1 MSNQPKSLSVR
12 AQLCQ
17 QIMEDLFKADKARL
31 QRRLSRALAEVEGEA
46 SNSAF
51 HYKGKTYFVTG
62 LPAVRGAHVIDVSPT
77 IIPQLESYLEDKNQ
91 VERDEAIIKQLVAAL
106 LHECEDFQDIRD
118 ALPDAIVP
126 QNILAE
132 KERTRPAGYPF
143 QTNPRLLRQF
153 KKYEDVIFQYA
164 AAKLLY

>member
-17 QIMEDLFKADKARL
+17 RIMEDLFMADKARL
-31 QRRLSRALAEVEGEA
+31 QRRLSRALAEVEGETT
-46 SNSAF
+46 NSAF

-62 LPAVRGAHVIDVSPT
+62 ALVTRGARVVDVPPA

-106 LHECEDFQDIRD
+106 LHECKTSQDIRD

-126 QNILAE
+126 QNIMAE

>member
-51 HYKGKTYFVTG
+51 HYKGKTFFVTG
-62 LPAVRGAHVIDVSPT
+62 LPAVRGAHVIDV
-77 IIPQLESYLEDKNQ
+77 
-91 VERDEAIIKQLVAAL
+91 
-106 LHECEDFQDIRD
+106 
-118 ALPDAIVP
+118 
-126 QNILAE
+126 
-132 KERTRPAGYPF
+132 
-143 QTNPRLLRQF
+143 PRLSSRSWRATWKTRTKWNVMKPSSNNWWLPCCTSVKTSRTSVMPCLMPLFLRTSWRRKNAHVLPATHF
-153 KKYEDVIFQYA
+153 RLTPACCGSSRSMKT
-164 AAKLLY
+164 

>member
-17 QIMEDLFKADKARL
+17 RIMEDLFMADKARL
-31 QRRLSRALAEVEGEA
+31 QRRLSRTLAEVEGETT
-46 SNSAF
+46 NSAF

-62 LPAVRGAHVIDVSPT
+62 VPAMRGARVVDVPPA

-106 LHECEDFQDIRD
+106 LHECGTPQDIRD

-126 QNILAE
+126 QNIMAG

-143 QTNPRLLRQF
+143 QTNPRLLRQL
-153 KKYEDVIFQYA
+153 KKYEDVILQYA

>member
-17 QIMEDLFKADKARL
+17 RIMEDLFMADKARL
-31 QRRLSRALAEVEGEA
+31 QRRLSRALAEVEGETT
-46 SNSAF
+46 NSAF

-62 LPAVRGAHVIDVSPT
+62 EPAMRGARVVDVPPA
-77 IIPQLESYLEDKNQ
+77 IIPQLESHLEDKNQ

-106 LHECEDFQDIRD
+106 LHECETSQDIRD

-126 QNILAE
+126 QNIMAE

-143 QTNPRLLRQF
+143 QSNPRLLRQF
-153 KKYEDVIFQYA
+153 KKFEDAIFQFA

>member
-17 QIMEDLFKADKARL
+17 RIMEDLFKADKARL
-31 QRRLSRALAEVEGEA
+31 QRRLSRTLAEVEGETT
-46 SNSAF
+46 NSAF

-62 LPAVRGAHVIDVSPT
+62 ETAMRGAKVIDVPPA
-77 IIPQLESYLEDKNQ
+77 IIPQLEGYLEDKNQ
-91 VERDEAIIKQLVAAL
+91 VERDESVIKQLVAAL
-106 LHECEDFQDIRD
+106 LHECEDSQDIRD

-126 QNILAE
+126 QNIMAE
-132 KERTRPAGYPF
+132 KERTRPADYPF
-143 QTNPRLLRQF
+143 QNNPRLLRQF

>member
-1 MSNQPKSLSVR
+1 MSNQPISFSVR

-46 SNSAF
+46 SNAAF

-62 LPAVRGAHVIDVSPT
+62 EPAMRGARVIDVPPA

-106 LHECEDFQDIRD
+106 LHECENFQDIRD
-118 ALPDAIVP
+118 ALPDVVVP
-126 QNILAE
+126 QILAE

-143 QTNPRLLRQF
+143 QNNPRLLRQF

>member
-17 QIMEDLFKADKARL
+17 QIMEYLFKADKARL

-62 LPAVRGAHVIDVSPT
+62 QPAVRGAHVVDVPPT

-91 VERDEAIIKQLVAAL
+91 VERDEAVIKQLVAAL
-106 LHECEDFQDIRD
+106 LHECENSQDIRD
-118 ALPDAIVP
+118 ALPDAVVP
-126 QNILAE
+126 PNVLAE

-143 QTNPRLLRQF
+143 QNNPRLLRQF

>member
-12 AQLCQ
+12 AQLCHR
-17 QIMEDLFKADKARL
+17 IMEDLFMADKARL
-31 QRRLSRALAEVEGEA
+31 QRRLSRTLAEIEGE
-46 SNSAF
+46 NTNTAF

-62 LPAVRGAHVIDVSPT
+62 ETTLRGARVVDVPPA

-106 LHECEDFQDIRD
+106 LHECVNSQDIRD

-126 QNILAE
+126 QNLLAE
-132 KERTRPAGYPF
+132 RERTRPVGYPF
-143 QTNPRLLRQF
+143 QNKPRLLRQF
-153 KKYEDVIFQYA
+153 KKYEDTIFQYA

>member
-17 QIMEDLFKADKARL
+17 RIMEDLFMADKARL
-31 QRRLSRALAEVEGEA
+31 QRRLSRALAEVEGETT
-46 SNSAF
+46 NSAF

-62 LPAVRGAHVIDVSPT
+62 EPAMRGARVVDVPPA

-106 LHECEDFQDIRD
+106 LHECENSQDIRD
-118 ALPDAIVP
+118 ALPDCIVP
-126 QNILAE
+126 ANIMQ
-132 KERTRPAGYPF
+132 ERERSRPVGYPF
-143 QTNPRLLRQF
+143 DSNPRLKRQLD
-153 KKYEDVIFQYA
+153 KYHDTIFQYA

>member
-1 MSNQPKSLSVR
+1 MSNQPKSLSAR

-17 QIMEDLFKADKARL
+17 RIMEDLFMADKARL
-31 QRRLSRALAEVEGEA
+31 QRRLSRTLAEVEGETT
-46 SNSAF
+46 NSAF

-62 LPAVRGAHVIDVSPT
+62 EPAMRSARVIDVPPA

-91 VERDEAIIKQLVAAL
+91 VERDESIIKQLVAAL
-106 LHECEDFQDIRD
+106 LHECEGSQDIRD

-126 QNILAE
+126 QNIMVE
-132 KERTRPAGYPF
+132 RERTRPAGYPF
-143 QTNPRLLRQF
+143 QNNPRLLRQF

>member
-17 QIMEDLFKADKARL
+17 RIMEDLFMADKARL
-31 QRRLSRALAEVEGEA
+31 QRRLSRALAEVEGETT
-46 SNSAF
+46 NSAF

-62 LPAVRGAHVIDVSPT
+62 EPAMRGARVVDVPPT

-91 VERDEAIIKQLVAAL
+91 VERDETIIKQLVAAL
-106 LHECEDFQDIRD
+106 LHECKTSQDIRD

-126 QNILAE
+126 QNIMAE

-143 QTNPRLLRQF
+143 QSNPRLLRQF
-153 KKYEDVIFQYA
+153 KKYEDAIFQYA

>member
-62 LPAVRGAHVIDVSPT
+62 LPAVRGAHVIDIPPT

-143 QTNPRLLRQF
+143 QTNHRLLRQF

>member
-17 QIMEDLFKADKARL
+17 RIMEDLFMADKARL
-31 QRRLSRALAEVEGEA
+31 QRRLSRILAEVEGETT
-46 SNSAF
+46 NSAF

-62 LPAVRGAHVIDVSPT
+62 VPAMRGARVVDVPPA

-106 LHECEDFQDIRD
+106 LHECGTPQDIRD

-126 QNILAE
+126 QNIMAG

-143 QTNPRLLRQF
+143 QTNPRLLRQL
-153 KKYEDVIFQYA
+153 KKYEDVILQYA

>member
-51 HYKGKTYFVTG
+51 HYKGKTFFVTG
-62 LPAVRGAHVIDVSPT
+62 LPAVRGAHVIDVPPT

-126 QNILAE
+126 QIILAE
-132 KERTRPAGYPF
+132 KERTRQAGYPF

>member
-12 AQLCQ
+12 AQFCQ
-17 QIMEDLFKADKARL
+17 RILDDLFMADKARL
-31 QRRLSRALAEVEGEA
+31 QRRLSRALAEVEGETT
-46 SNSAF
+46 NSAF

-62 LPAVRGAHVIDVSPT
+62 VPAMRGARVVDVPPA

-91 VERDEAIIKQLVAAL
+91 VERDAAIIRQLVVAL
-106 LHECEDFQDIRD
+106 LHECENSQDIRD

-126 QNILAE
+126 QNIMAE

>member
-17 QIMEDLFKADKARL
+17 RIMEDLFMADKARL
-31 QRRLSRALAEVEGEA
+31 QRRLSRALAEVEGET
-46 SNSAF
+46 NSAF

-62 LPAVRGAHVIDVSPT
+62 EPAMRGARVVDVPLA

-106 LHECEDFQDIRD
+106 LHECETSQDIRD

-126 QNILAE
+126 QNIMAE

-143 QTNPRLLRQF
+143 QANPRLLRQF
-153 KKYEDVIFQYA
+153 KKYEDAIFQYA

>member
-12 AQLCQ
+12 AQFCQ
-17 QIMEDLFKADKARL
+17 RILDDLFMADKARL
-31 QRRLSRALAEVEGEA
+31 QRRLSRALAEVEGETT
-46 SNSAF
+46 NSAF

-62 LPAVRGAHVIDVSPT
+62 VPAMRGARVVDVPPAN
-77 IIPQLESYLEDKNQ
+77 IPQLESYLEDKNE
-91 VERDEAIIKQLVAAL
+91 VERDAAIIRQLVVAL
-106 LHECEDFQDIRD
+106 LHECENSQDIRD

-126 QNILAE
+126 QNIMAE

>member
-62 LPAVRGAHVIDVSPT
+62 LPAVRGAHVIDVPPT

-91 VERDEAIIKQLVAAL
+91 VERDEAFIKQLVAAL

-143 QTNPRLLRQF
+143 QINPRLLRQF

>member
-1 MSNQPKSLSVR
+1 MNNQPKFSVR

-62 LPAVRGAHVIDVSPT
+62 LPAVRGAHVIDVPPT

-132 KERTRPAGYPF
+132 KERTRSAGYPF